1 MGNGSGLK
9 PKTTIIDVEQ
19 PSLTPDVISNAAQ
32 AALSNFGAPT
42 QIFMP
47 TQFFMMSGIFVE
59 VNPEYRGTPW
69 ASIARMTKREHAIA
83 GLHTTLFKLG
93 VFKKLSEDNIEG
105 IKQITIKRLKKAKW
119 ARYQQSNKTP

>member
-1 MGNGSGLK
+1 MSNGSGLK
-9 PKTTIIDVEQ
+9 PKTYTIDTETS
-19 PSLTPDVISNAAQ
+19 SLTPDTIANAAQ

-47 TQFFMMSGIFVE
+47 PQFFMMSGFIFE
-59 VNPEYRGTPW
+59 INPEYHGTPW
-69 ASIARMTKREHAIA
+69 ASVNRMTEREHAVA